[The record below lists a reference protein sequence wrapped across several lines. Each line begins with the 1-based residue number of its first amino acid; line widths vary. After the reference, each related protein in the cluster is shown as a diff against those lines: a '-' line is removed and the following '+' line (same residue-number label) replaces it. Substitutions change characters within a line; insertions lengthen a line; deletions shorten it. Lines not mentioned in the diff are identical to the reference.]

1 MTIRSGKLLLALVAC
16 LPCQA
21 VFADQLDDI
30 VNYRE
35 YSATLSSSGQPDMD
49 QLGYL
54 REAGFERVVY
64 LAFSDCPSSNKWN
77 RRSDLLMESFV
88 PYVHVTRRVVDSAND
103 VSRWSFA

>member
-1 MTIRSGKLLLALVAC
+1 MTVRSARLILVLLGCA
-16 LPCQA
+16 PIQTT
-21 VFADQLDDI
+21 FADQLDDI

-64 LAFSDCPSSNKWN
+64 LAFSDREGPGYGLCPHSGRLGRAFEK
-77 RRSDLLMESFV
+77 
-88 PYVHVTRRVVDSAND
+88 
-103 VSRWSFA
+103 

>member
-1 MTIRSGKLLLALVAC
+1 MTVRSARLILVLLGCA
-16 LPCQA
+16 PIQTT
-21 VFADQLDDI
+21 FADQLDDI

-88 PYVHVTRRVVDSAND
+88 PYGHVTRRVVDSAND